1 MRGGSPAQLLLLEAV
16 VILSIV
22 WLACMCAHASSS
34 AKTRE
39 LVVAVCKE
47 DLRWIDAVAK
57 DYDKVTVYDKCDVR
71 PAFRAPNVHVQPVP
85 NIGSCDYAF
94 LTYIIDRYDTLP
106 ALVRFTKGTRG
117 HVRPIKCTSR
127 PDHVRCANELLE
139 FKLHDWAFTHNR
151 TQEFPFKTTVHDSM
165 RAWVQEDTL
174 LSTDMYED
182 SACDVV
188 LGGHFAATRDQ
199 IRNVSKD
206 VYVNLRA
213 QQFFPNEEVDHYV
226 ERSWATM
233 FCTKRQ

>member
-1 MRGGSPAQLLLLEAV
+1 MWIIALLCLYT
-16 VILSIV
+16 
-22 WLACMCAHASSS
+22 LARMCASSS
-34 AKTRE
+34 AKTRFAELE

-47 DLRWIDAVAK
+47 DLGWIDAVAK
-57 DYDKVTVYDKCDVR
+57 DYDKVTVYDKCEVS
-71 PAFRAPNVHVQPVP
+71 PAFRASNVHVQRVP

-106 ALVRFTKGTRG
+106 ALVRFTKGTHG
-117 HVRPIKCTSR
+117 NIHPIKCTSHSE
-127 PDHVRCANELLE
+127 HVRCANELLG
-139 FKLHDWAFTHNR
+139 FKLHNWEFTHNR

-165 RAWVQEDTL
+165 REWVQEDTL

-188 LGGHFAATRDQ
+188 YGGHFAATRDQ

-206 VYVNLRA
+206 VYANLRA

-233 FCTKRQ
+233 FCTKRQGRPLW